1 MGQMKQAVTSL
12 AFLMVVAGVI
22 VGSSVVVKALDG
34 QTESANG
41 IDAIKANCQ
50 DIRGN
55 LSRLHHSDAIL
66 RVNTGQAYNDLSSR
80 LMARMNGRLAVN
92 KIDASDLVSLTSR
105 FEKGRSL
112 FSSRYN
118 EYESALAAL
127 LKIDCKNQPTDF
139 YAQLNIV
146 RDARLKLS
154 SSVRELNDIIA
165 EYGTKVEKIKEKL
178 K

>member
-1 MGQMKQAVTSL
+1 
-12 AFLMVVAGVI
+12 
-22 VGSSVVVKALDG
+22 
-34 QTESANG
+34 
-41 IDAIKANCQ
+41 
-50 DIRGN
+50 
-55 LSRLHHSDAIL
+55 
-66 RVNTGQAYNDLSSR
+66 
-80 LMARMNGRLAVN
+80 MARMNGRLAVN
-92 KIDASDLVSLTSR
+92 KIDAADLVSLTSR
-105 FEKGRSL
+105 FERGRSL

-139 YAQLNIV
+139 YAQFNIA

-178 K
+178 KWYASK